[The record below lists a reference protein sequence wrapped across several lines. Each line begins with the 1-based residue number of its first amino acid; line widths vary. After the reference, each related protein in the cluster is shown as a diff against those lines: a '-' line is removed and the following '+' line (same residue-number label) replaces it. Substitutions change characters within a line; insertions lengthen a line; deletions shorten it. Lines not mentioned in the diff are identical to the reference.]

1 MLVLE
6 VNAVAWSYRK
16 LWILL
21 IDKKMKRTEM
31 MREAG
36 ITSTALAK
44 MGKDEPVTMEVLGK
58 ICKTLN
64 CQLEDIIEY
73 IPDKQ

>member
-1 MLVLE
+1 M
-6 VNAVAWSYRK
+6 AWSYKK

-21 IDKKMKRTEM
+21 INRNMKRTEM
-31 MREAG
+31 MKQAG
-36 ITSTALAK
+36 ISSVALAK

-64 CQLEDIIEY
+64 FQVDDIVEY

>member
-1 MLVLE
+1 M
-6 VNAVAWSYRK
+6 AWSYKK

-21 IDKKMKRTEM
+21 INRNMKRTEM
-31 MREAG
+31 MKQAG
-36 ITSTALAK
+36 ISSVALAK

-64 CQLEDIIEY
+64 CQVDDIVEY

>member
-1 MLVLE
+1 
-6 VNAVAWSYRK
+6 
-16 LWILL
+16 
-21 IDKKMKRTEM
+21 MKRTEM
-31 MREAG
+31 MKQAG
-36 ITSTALAK
+36 ISSVALAK

-64 CQLEDIIEY
+64 CQLEDIVQY

>member
-1 MLVLE
+1 M
-6 VNAVAWSYRK
+6 AWSYKK

-21 IDKKMKRTEM
+21 INRNMKRTEM
-31 MREAG
+31 MKQAG
-36 ITSTALAK
+36 ISSVALAK

-64 CQLEDIIEY
+64 CQVEDLVEY

>member
-1 MLVLE
+1 M
-6 VNAVAWSYRK
+6 AWSYKK

-21 IDKKMKRTEM
+21 INRNMKRTEM
-31 MREAG
+31 MKQAG
-36 ITSTALAK
+36 ISSVALAK

-64 CQLEDIIEY
+64 CQVEDIVEY
-73 IPDKQ
+73 IPDGR

>member
-1 MLVLE
+1 M
-6 VNAVAWSYRK
+6 AWSYKK

-21 IDKKMKRTEM
+21 INRNMKRTEM
-31 MREAG
+31 MKQAG
-36 ITSTALAK
+36 ISSVALAK

-64 CQLEDIIEY
+64 CQVEDIVEY

>member
-1 MLVLE
+1 M
-6 VNAVAWSYRK
+6 AWSYKK

-21 IDKKMKRTEM
+21 INRNMKRTEM
-31 MREAG
+31 MKQAG
-36 ITSTALAK
+36 ISSVALAK